1 MSQHDMNQQVQD
13 NMRVQYKN
21 NQPMNDN
28 KSEQHANNQ
37 PVLDKYFLVDTTGQ
51 QPTPTIQQEDTTC

>member
-1 MSQHDMNQQVQD
+1 
-13 NMRVQYKN
+13 
-21 NQPMNDN
+21 MNDN

-51 QPTPTIQQEDTTC
+51 QPTPTIQQEGTTC